1 MSMGACSWVIAAV
14 PRTGLGRGQG
24 IRLLIE
30 DLKNLALKRPRTLW
44 IVVIG
49 LLAVL
54 VLAWI
59 DGGEEPIRPMEQS
72 VTLPES
78 FQ

>member
-1 MSMGACSWVIAAV
+1 
-14 PRTGLGRGQG
+14 
-24 IRLLIE
+24 LIE